1 MEVNASIDSIESN
14 AKIHV
19 QPSSPCFT
27 SDMQTSDGPILLI
40 DGECVLCNRSAQF
53 VIRHD
58 PQRLFRFAPLQ
69 SRAAQNLLQARQL
82 PPPPSGTMV
91 LLQNGQA
98 HYRSEA
104 VLRTLSQLPFP
115 WNLARI
121 GLWLPRQL
129 RDTMYNL
136 VARHRIRLFGSTTS
150 CGLLTPAERTRL
162 IREEDI
168 PA

>member
-1 MEVNASIDSIESN
+1 
-14 AKIHV
+14 
-19 QPSSPCFT
+19 
-27 SDMQTSDGPILLI
+27 MQTSDGPILLI

-58 PQRLFRFAPLQ
+58 PRQLFRFAPLQ
-69 SRAAQNLLQARQL
+69 SPAVQSLMRSRQL
-82 PPPPSGTMV
+82 PSPPAGTMV
-91 LLQNGQA
+91 LLQDGQA

-115 WNLARI
+115 WNLARV
-121 GLWLPRQL
+121 GLWLPRRL
-129 RDTMYNL
+129 RDAAYNL
-136 VARHRIRLFGSTTS
+136 VARHRIRLFGSTPS
-150 CGLLTPAERTRL
+150 CSLLSPAERTRL

>member
-1 MEVNASIDSIESN
+1 
-14 AKIHV
+14 
-19 QPSSPCFT
+19 
-27 SDMQTSDGPILLI
+27 
-40 DGECVLCNRSAQF
+40 
-53 VIRHD
+53 
-58 PQRLFRFAPLQ
+58 
-69 SRAAQNLLQARQL
+69 
-82 PPPPSGTMV
+82 

-115 WNLARI
+115 WKMARI
-121 GLWLPRQL
+121 ALLLPRGF
-129 RDTMYNL
+129 RDAAYNL
-136 VARHRIRLFGSTTS
+136 IARHRIRLFGSTTA